1 MKMALTRIG
10 KEKIR
15 QLTPI
20 TEGGEGYIYEF
31 GNDILK
37 IYKPCV
43 DIAAKEKKV
52 AMLIDKPLPKEAIK
66 PITAVY
72 DNNNKFIGYIMPKAV
87 GEEVRVLTSKKYLK
101 ANGITTKDILEILV
115 KIQDTVRDIHS
126 AGVCIGDLNDQNILF
141 DKTGNVYFIDCDS
154 WSVEDEKC
162 EVCMDLFKDPL
173 MKGNDFSEE
182 TDTYAE
188 AILIW
193 KTLTRIHPHGGTVTP
208 DMDIVERE

>member
-115 KIQDTVRDIHS
+115 KIKDTVRDIHS
-126 AGVCIGDLNDQNILF
+126 AGVCIGERKNI
-141 DKTGNVYFIDCDS
+141 KTAIKWKGY
-154 WSVEDEKC
+154 
-162 EVCMDLFKDPL
+162 
-173 MKGNDFSEE
+173 MKF
-182 TDTYAE
+182 
-188 AILIW
+188 
-193 KTLTRIHPHGGTVTP
+193 V
-208 DMDIVERE
+208 

>member
-37 IYKPCV
+37 IYKPCI

-66 PITAVY
+66 PITAAERGY
-72 DNNNKFIGYIMPKAV
+72 DMKETVKAKLIA
-87 GEEVRVLTSKKYLK
+87 EFLTQQ
-101 ANGITTKDILEILV
+101 G
-115 KIQDTVRDIHS
+115 
-126 AGVCIGDLNDQNILF
+126 
-141 DKTGNVYFIDCDS
+141 
-154 WSVEDEKC
+154 
-162 EVCMDLFKDPL
+162 
-173 MKGNDFSEE
+173 
-182 TDTYAE
+182 
-188 AILIW
+188 
-193 KTLTRIHPHGGTVTP
+193 
-208 DMDIVERE
+208 

>member
-43 DIAAKEKKV
+43 DIVAKEKKV

-72 DNNNKFIGYIMPKAV
+72 DNNNKFIGFGSESSDNI
-87 GEEVRVLTSKKYLK
+87 R
-101 ANGITTKDILEILV
+101 
-115 KIQDTVRDIHS
+115 
-126 AGVCIGDLNDQNILF
+126 GVFQRCVQRASSRMHLLN
-141 DKTGNVYFIDCDS
+141 T
-154 WSVEDEKC
+154 
-162 EVCMDLFKDPL
+162 
-173 MKGNDFSEE
+173 
-182 TDTYAE
+182 
-188 AILIW
+188 
-193 KTLTRIHPHGGTVTP
+193 
-208 DMDIVERE
+208 

>member
-173 MKGNDFSEE
+173 MKGNDFQRKQ
-182 TDTYAE
+182 THTQ
-188 AILIW
+188 
-193 KTLTRIHPHGGTVTP
+193 RQF
-208 DMDIVERE
+208 

>member
-72 DNNNKFIGYIMPKAV
+72 DNNNKFTPPSFPYMYFKQIGGDGALSTLSNTEDGINLGLEVKFYSNKSAS
-87 GEEVRVLTSKKYLK
+87 EVRKLANSAREYMVGIGFHCDYFSPVENVSDTS
-101 ANGITTKDILEILV
+101 IS
-115 KIQDTVRDIHS
+115 Q
-126 AGVCIGDLNDQNILF
+126 F
-141 DKTGNVYFIDCDS
+141 
-154 WSVEDEKC
+154 
-162 EVCMDLFKDPL
+162 
-173 MKGNDFSEE
+173 
-182 TDTYAE
+182 
-188 AILIW
+188 
-193 KTLTRIHPHGGTVTP
+193 LTRFSKLET
-208 DMDIVERE
+208 